1 MLLPDFQSALRP
13 RGPQAGYTSDLFWFA
28 LAVSAVVLAL
38 VVGFL
43 AAALVAHRRR
53 AGEEEPGERQL
64 ARAVGLAIGGTVVV
78 LAAWLVMNVVAMR
91 GLSASPPRA
100 GHDPGSPLALA
111 DSTPL
116 VIEVQGQQWWWEVTY
131 DSPSPPERLTTAN
144 EIHVPVGRPVVLR
157 LSSRDVIHS
166 LWVPNL
172 AGKRDLIPGHEA
184 TLRFR
189 ADTAGI
195 YRGQCA
201 EFCGLQH
208 ANMALLVVAEP
219 PARFV
224 AWYAGQLR
232 PADVPAD
239 SSRRMGQTVF
249 AGAAC
254 SLCHTVRGTPA
265 SGRVAPDL
273 THLGSRRTL
282 AAGTLPNT
290 RGHLA
295 GWILNPDRLKPGV
308 HMPPTQLRPGELR
321 ALLDYLEGLR

>member
-13 RGPQAGYTSDLFWFA
+13 GGPQAAYTSDLFWFA
-28 LAVSAVVLAL
+28 LAVSVVVLAL

-53 AGEEEPGERQL
+53 AGGVEPEERRL
-64 ARAVGLAIGGTVVV
+64 ARAVGLAVGGTLVV
-78 LAAWLVMNVVAMR
+78 LVAWLAMNVVAMR
-91 GLSASPPRA
+91 GLAASPPRA
-100 GHDPGSPLALA
+100 GAVPGSPLAGA
-111 DSTPL
+111 DSAPL
-116 VIEVQGQQWWWEVTY
+116 VIEVQGLQWWWRVTY

-144 EIHVPVGRPVVLR
+144 EIHVPVGREVVLR
-157 LSSRDVIHS
+157 LSSGDVIHS
-166 LWVPNL
+166 IWVPNL
-172 AGKRDLIPGHEA
+172 AGKRDLIPGHRA

-189 ADTAGI
+189 ADSAGT

-208 ANMALLVVAEP
+208 AHMALLVVAEP
-219 PARFV
+219 PARF
-224 AWYAGQLR
+224 AEWYRAQLR
-232 PADVPAD
+232 PAAAPTD
-239 SSRRMGQTVF
+239 SSRRLGQTVF

-254 SLCHTVRGTPA
+254 ALCHTVRGTPA
-265 SGRVAPDL
+265 SGQVAPDL
-273 THLGSRRTL
+273 THVGSRRLL
-282 AAGTLPNT
+282 AAGTLPNL

-308 HMPPTQLRPGELR
+308 HMPATQFRPGELQ